1 MCIINSADT
10 QQALQIKFLSKEE
23 AISFAERQG
32 LCLFVLLM

>member
-10 QQALQIKFLSKEE
+10 QQGLQMKFLSKEE

-32 LCLFVLLM
+32 LYLFVLM